1 MYHHSKLIN
10 IVIQSLK
17 VKIMFKIVKDTSLS
31 LRSKSKPVNLPIDK
45 KDRDLLLRMFEYLKK
60 TQDPVFREKH
70 PKIREGV
77 GLAAPQV
84 GVNKRMTVLYYH
96 DSEGQEVQY
105 ALVNPRIIENSVK
118 KCYILAGEGCLSVD
132 KKHEGYVPRD
142 YKIKVKAFDVLRND
156 DIEITA
162 RGYDAIVLQH
172 EIDHLDGI
180 LYYDR
185 INKDNPFQTIE
196 GAVEIS

>member
-1 MYHHSKLIN
+1 M
-10 IVIQSLK
+10 IQSLK

-31 LRSKSKPVNLPIDK
+31 LRSKSKPVVLPLENA
-45 KDRDLLLRMFEYLKK
+45 DRELILEMFEYLKNS
-60 TQDPVFREKH
+60 QDPAFREKH
-70 PKIREGV
+70 PKVREGV

-84 GVNKRMTVLYYH
+84 GVNKRMNVIYYH
-96 DSEGQEVQY
+96 DVDGKEVQY
-105 ALVNPRIIENSVK
+105 ALVNPRIVENSVK
-118 KCYILAGEGCLSVD
+118 KTYLLAGEGCLSVD
-132 KKHEGYVPRD
+132 DKHEGYVPRD
-142 YKIKVKAFDVLRND
+142 YKIKVKAYDVLSES

-162 RGYDAIVLQH
+162 RGYEAIVLQH

-185 INKDNPFQTIE
+185 INKANPFQAIE

>member
-1 MYHHSKLIN
+1 M
-10 IVIQSLK
+10 IQSLE
-17 VKIMFKIVKDTSLS
+17 VKIMFKIVKDGSLS
-31 LRSKSKPVNLPIDK
+31 LRSKSKNVELPLNA
-45 KDRDLLLRMFEYLKK
+45 KDRDLILRMFDYLKK
-60 TQDPVFREKH
+60 TQDPLFREKH

-84 GVNKRMTVLYYH
+84 GVNKRMTVIYYR
-96 DSEGQEVQY
+96 DAEGKEIQY
-105 ALVNPRIIENSVK
+105 ALVNPRIIENSIK
-118 KCYILAGEGCLSVD
+118 KCYLLAGEGCLSVD
-132 KKHEGYVPRD
+132 EKHEGYVPRD
-142 YKIKVKAFDVLRND
+142 NKIKVKAFNALTNS
-156 DIEITA
+156 DIEISA

-172 EIDHLDGI
+172 EIDHLDGG

>member
-1 MYHHSKLIN
+1 
-10 IVIQSLK
+10 
-17 VKIMFKIVKDTSLS
+17 MFKIVKDTSLS
-31 LRSKSKPVNLPIDK
+31 LRSKSKPVELPLTS
-45 KDRDLLLRMFEYLKK
+45 KDHDLILRMFSYLKK
-60 TQDPVFREKH
+60 TQDPAFLEKH

-84 GVNKRMTVLYYH
+84 GVNKRMTVIYYH
-96 DSEGQEVQY
+96 DAEGKETQY
-105 ALVNPRIIENSVK
+105 ALVNPRIVENSIK
-118 KCYILAGEGCLSVD
+118 KCYLLVGEGCLSVD
-132 KKHEGYVPRD
+132 DKHEGYVPRD
-142 YKIKVKAFDVLRND
+142 NKIKVKAYDVLTES

-185 INKDNPFQTIE
+185 INKDNPFQVIE
-196 GAVEIS
+196 GAVEIG

>member
-1 MYHHSKLIN
+1 M
-10 IVIQSLK
+10 IQSLK

-31 LRSKSKPVNLPIDK
+31 LRGKSKPVVLPLEK
-45 KDRDLLLRMFEYLKK
+45 QDRDLILKMFEYLKNS
-60 TQDPVFREKH
+60 QNSEYREKH
-70 PKIREGV
+70 PNVREGV

-84 GVNKRMTVLYYH
+84 GVNKRMNVIYYH
-96 DSEGQEVQY
+96 DADGNEVKY
-105 ALVNPRIIENSVK
+105 ALVNPRIVENSVK
-118 KCYILAGEGCLSVD
+118 KTYLLAGEGCLSVD
-132 KKHEGYVPRD
+132 AKHEGYVVRD
-142 YKIKVKAFDVLRND
+142 YKIKVKAYDALSD
-156 DIEITA
+156 SDIEISA

-185 INKDNPFQTIE
+185 INKDNPFQAIE

>member
-1 MYHHSKLIN
+1 M
-10 IVIQSLK
+10 VQSLK
-17 VKIMFKIVKDTSLS
+17 VKIMFKIVKDSSLS
-31 LRSKSKPVNLPIDK
+31 LRSKSKTVELPLNK
-45 KDRDLLLRMFEYLKK
+45 KDRDLILRMFDYLKK
-60 TQDPVFREKH
+60 TQDPLFRDKH

-84 GVNKRMTVLYYH
+84 GVNKRMTVIYYH
-96 DSEGQEVQY
+96 DAEGKEVQY
-105 ALVNPRIIENSVK
+105 ALVNPRIIENSIK
-118 KCYILAGEGCLSVD
+118 KCYLLAGEGCLSVD
-132 KKHEGYVPRD
+132 EKHEGYVPRD
-142 YKIKVKAFDVLRND
+142 NKIKVKAFDVLTNS
-156 DIEITA
+156 DIEISA

-196 GAVEIS
+196 DAVEIS